1 MPSYILLGEEHQAH
15 QLTVKPSEAQRRTA
29 VAQQT
34 VDRIAHQLLYQSK
47 AAAVSAEKDGEK
59 QTGRDILSLLVHAN
73 TDKALPDA
81 QRLSDED
88 VCARRSIQS
97 ISAE

>member
-1 MPSYILLGEEHQAH
+1 MRDGLKGG
-15 QLTVKPSEAQRRTA
+15 EAQRRAT

-34 VDRIAHQLLYQSK
+34 VDRIAHQILSQSK
-47 AAAVSAEKDGEK
+47 AAVAAAEKDGEK

-73 TDKALPDA
+73 MDKALPNA

-88 VCARRSIQS
+88 VCARRSIPL
-97 ISAE
+97 IFVN